1 MDETPADV
9 RRDIEMTRERMS
21 STLMQLEQKVNV
33 VQLVKDHPWPAL
45 GLAVGAGIL
54 LSGSRADVK
63 AAAATAVAT
72 RGASSKVGT
81 VLDDLVANLM
91 TVATQAFQQR
101 VDGLVGEIKQ
111 AIGAPQ
117 QSGRTQVSQ
126 AGSQSLGGTTG
137 AGYAGAGER
146 SPELGTSGSGYT
158 GRAD

>member
-1 MDETPADV
+1 MAETPADV

-21 STLMQLEQKVNV
+21 STLAQLEQKVNV

-45 GLAVGAGIL
+45 GLALGAGVL
-54 LSGSRADVK
+54 LSGSQADVK

-72 RGASSKVGT
+72 RGASGKVGS

-101 VDGLVGEIKQ
+101 VDGLVGEIKS
-111 AIGAPQ
+111 AIGAPPQ
-117 QSGRTQVSQ
+117 QGSRSLSGN
-126 AGSQSLGGTTG
+126 QSASSSTT
-137 AGYAGAGER
+137 GYAGAGEHGAD
-146 SPELGTSGSGYT
+146 LGTSGGGYA